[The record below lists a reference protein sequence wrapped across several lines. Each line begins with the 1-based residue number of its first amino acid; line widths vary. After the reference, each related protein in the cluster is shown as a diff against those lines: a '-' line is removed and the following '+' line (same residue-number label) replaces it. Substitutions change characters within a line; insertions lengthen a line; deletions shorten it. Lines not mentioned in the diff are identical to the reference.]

1 MCKKVLVPV
10 IIINSRSIKFTA
22 VETCLKMKLKF
33 SVKKIT
39 FTEDS
44 AASHCLTTETVKFWS
59 RKDYSGHLLIPEMAL
74 SSL

>member
-22 VETCLKMKLKF
+22 METCLKMKLKF

-39 FTEDS
+39 FTGDS
-44 AASHCLTTETVKFWS
+44 SASHCLTTKTVKFWVKEGLFRAS
-59 RKDYSGHLLIPEMAL
+59 FDS
-74 SSL
+74 